1 MKESMRE
8 SVVGVEIARDA
19 EALKPLG
26 ETLNMPVK
34 RNKVPRRILH
44 FSDGTLEEYS
54 TDEEE
59 DTTDYKKD
67 NHVAH
72 VNPGQMPWA
81 PWMWYQAAT
90 AATQTLQVCD
100 YLGESLASFFG
111 ITTPKYQYEI
121 EEYHRVI
128 AEEKEMQ
135 QKMDMEM
142 GGWVTSSERESGPV
156 GDQPKG
162 AHERY

>member
-1 MKESMRE
+1 MRDMI
-8 SVVGVEIARDA
+8 GVEISKEE
-19 EALKPLG
+19 EAANPLRG
-26 ETLNMPVK
+26 ALNETNK
-34 RNKVPRRILH
+34 RKKIPRRILH

-54 TDEEE
+54 TDEE

-67 NHVAH
+67 TQLAH
-72 VNPGQMPWA
+72 IDPKQMTWF

-90 AATQTLQVCD
+90 TASQTLQVCD

-121 EEYHRVI
+121 EEYHRIV

-135 QKMDMEM
+135 RKMDMEM
-142 GGWVTSSERESGPV
+142 GGWVTSSETELKTIGN
-156 GDQPKG
+156 QPQVSQ
-162 AHERY
+162 ERY

>member
-1 MKESMRE
+1 MKQDTVRDMI
-8 SVVGVEIARDA
+8 GVEISKEE
-19 EALKPLG
+19 EAANPLRG
-26 ETLNMPVK
+26 VLDETNK
-34 RNKVPRRILH
+34 RKKIPRRILH

-54 TDEEE
+54 TDEE

-67 NHVAH
+67 TQLAH
-72 VNPGQMPWA
+72 IDPKQMTWF

-90 AATQTLQVCD
+90 TASQTLQVCD

-121 EEYHRVI
+121 EEYHRIV

-135 QKMDMEM
+135 RKMDMEM
-142 GGWVTSSERESGPV
+142 GGWVTSSETELKTIGN
-156 GDQPKG
+156 QPQVSQ
-162 AHERY
+162 ERY